1 MGVSW
6 VELNYFFDSSQLHH
20 LLSFT
25 DKQGS
30 SPSPSLMVMTPPANT
45 ATDDGENRA
54 PGKSTSLKY
63 TYKDGKL
70 IGEIRLRLES
80 MIYFYTFLMFTD
92 QWSPVNP
99 EGKKTYDRN
108 FLLELQNNPASQ
120 KKPEGLPSLEVVR
133 DKV

>member
-1 MGVSW
+1 
-6 VELNYFFDSSQLHH
+6 VELNYFFDSSQLHQ

-30 SPSPSLMVMTPPANT
+30 SPLPSLIVMTPPPNT

-80 MIYFYTFLMFTD
+80 MIYFYLFNVYRSME
-92 QWSPVNP
+92 SC
-99 EGKKTYDRN
+99 
-108 FLLELQNNPASQ
+108 
-120 KKPEGLPSLEVVR
+120 
-133 DKV
+133 